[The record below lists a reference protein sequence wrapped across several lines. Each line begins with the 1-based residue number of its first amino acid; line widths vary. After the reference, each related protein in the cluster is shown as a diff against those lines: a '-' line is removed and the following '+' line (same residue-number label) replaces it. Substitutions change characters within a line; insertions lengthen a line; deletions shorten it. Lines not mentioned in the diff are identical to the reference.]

1 MEPSGARKDRER
13 LPTRPDG
20 SRTRGNGREAEMRWQ
35 QEILC
40 SEGSEALLLGAPR
53 AEGRT
58 WGQAAFEV
66 PSDFIRSATF
76 SHHHPSP

>member
-1 MEPSGARKDRER
+1 
-13 LPTRPDG
+13 
-20 SRTRGNGREAEMRWQ
+20 MRWQ
-35 QEILC
+35 QEILY
-40 SEGSEALLLGAPR
+40 SEGSEAPLLGAPR